1 MLFYHCDM
9 SSGERFGGGGGGGGA
24 EQNHIRLVLG
34 VGCL

>member
-9 SSGERFGGGGGGGGA
+9 SSGERFGGGGGGA